1 MLSILIPT
9 YNYNIT
15 GLVES
20 LSKQLKNGLFPFEI
34 LVFDDCSS
42 NMEITKA
49 NKSIEKLANCYY
61 LQNTENKG
69 RTATRKALAEKA
81 QYNWLLFMDA
91 DVLPKNKDF
100 IQKFKIENQTADV
113 VFGGISYEETPP
125 KNDKLLRWKYGKARE
140 AKPVLEREKMPFLS
154 LISGCILI
162 KKINFIKANAFH
174 KNVYGADVIFAQNLE
189 KQNITVLHIDNPVI
203 HLGLESN
210 ESFISKTKKG
220 LDSLLYFEKEGLI
233 PKDYRPIQKAFLS
246 LKRNYFLKLFIFTI
260 KTFKTQI
267 EKNLKGKKPS
277 LFLFDLYRL
286 HYFSQLKNESL
297 KSPPLLDGDLGG
309 G

>member
-20 LSKQLKNGLFPFEI
+20 LSNQLKNTPLPFEI
-34 LVFDDCSS
+34 LVLDDCSS
-42 NMEITKA
+42 NIEITEV

-69 RTATRKALAEKA
+69 RTATRQALAEKS
-81 QYNWLLFMDA
+81 QYDWLLFMDA
-91 DVLPKNKDF
+91 DVLPKNTDF
-100 IQKFKIENQTADV
+100 IQKFDIENQIADV
-113 VFGGISYEETPP
+113 VFGGISYQETPP
-125 KNDKLLRWKYGKARE
+125 ESNKLLRWKYGKARE
-140 AKPVLEREKMPFLS
+140 AKPVSEREKIPFLS

-162 KKINFIKANAFH
+162 KKTNFIKANAFH
-174 KNVYGADVIFAQNLE
+174 KNVYGADVLFAQNLE
-189 KQNITVLHIDNPVI
+189 KQKTNVLHNDNPVI
-203 HLGLESN
+203 HLGLETN

-220 LDSLLYFEKEGLI
+220 LESLLYFEKEGLI
-233 PKDYRPIQKAFLS
+233 PEDYRPIQKAFLS

-267 EKNLKGKKPS
+267 EKNLKGKNPS

-286 HYFSQLKNESL
+286 YYFAQLQKDLES
-297 KSPPLLDGDLGG
+297 
-309 G
+309 